1 MSAAGYAGLS
11 ASLSGVRAVEL
22 VIAPQATRELSGLT
36 IAIAVARGV
45 ANLLP
50 PRWDPLFRRRLRS
63 FVELG
68 LIEAGPAP
76 TQPTRP
82 TKIEL
87 VLSMLPTHLPAAVV
101 PVDLDQAGSR
111 LFLQRAG
118 APRIPHFTPTLDHG
132 ALVIAT
138 DADRDAEIRTSP
150 RTSTLA
156 LIAVCGE
163 SAAADIAIRAAVD
176 AICAICGGTCVALR
190 SALVDPAKPLI
201 VMPIGR

>member
-63 FVELG
+63 FVKLG
-68 LIEAGPAP
+68 VIEAGPAP

-87 VLSMLPTHLPAAVV
+87 VLSQLPTHLPAAVV

-111 LFLQRAG
+111 LFLQRAR
-118 APRIPHFTPTLDHG
+118 APTIPHFTATLDHG
-132 ALVIAT
+132 ALVIAP
-138 DADRDAEIRTSP
+138 DADRDARFARAGERP
-150 RTSTLA
+150 RLRSSQSVA
-156 LIAVCGE
+156 K
-163 SAAADIAIRAAVD
+163 
-176 AICAICGGTCVALR
+176 ALR
-190 SALVDPAKPLI
+190 LISRSAQRSTRYAQSVAAPALLLA
-201 VMPIGR
+201 RLWLTQRSRSL